1 MTKKESYPSDLT
13 DEQFEFIKQ
22 FLPKSNQFGRP
33 SLDLR
38 QVFNALF
45 YVVVG
50 GRSVADAAQRV
61 SVLEIGVSLFL
72 EMAQN

>member
-38 QVFNALF
+38 QVLNALL

-50 GRSVADAAQRV
+50 GSPMADVAEGV

-72 EMAQN
+72 EMAQK